1 MFKIN
6 IATTVLVL
14 SLAATGAALAKE
26 RAPRAGFDANAQAI
40 GRELDAIGP
49 GLAARAEQRMDALRQ
64 CNKEAEPFK
73 DYTWGEEQSARYR
86 ACMAE
91 HGQPE

>member
-1 MFKIN
+1 MFKIK
-6 IATTVLVL
+6 IITTLLVL
-14 SLAATGAALAKE
+14 TLATTGAALGKQ

-40 GRELDAIGP
+40 GSELDAIGP
-49 GLAARAEQRMDALRQ
+49 GLAARAERRMDALRQ
-64 CNKEAEPFK
+64 CSKEAEPFK

>member
-1 MFKIN
+1 MSKIK
-6 IATTVLVL
+6 IVTTLLVLTLATTG
-14 SLAATGAALAKE
+14 SALAKQ

-40 GRELDAIGP
+40 GSELDAIGP

-64 CNKEAEPFK
+64 CS
-73 DYTWGEEQSARYR
+73 TWGEEQSARYR